1 MAVFDF
7 DMSFCDLLFVSICT
21 ICRNEEQS
29 LQKEN
34 DMAPKLEGCDFCKFI
49 NYEDS
54 DDFYLYEVGRNKCE
68 PLYSYEHFVKNRI
81 ILHFVIKGKGILR
94 INNRVYDIHK
104 HQIFLIPDN
113 IRAFYQADAEDPWE
127 YIWVHIG
134 GPKIP
139 TILKEAGL
147 TPEHP
152 VYTPRESAKEIEGL
166 IMDLLKHYKRQY
178 YCVGT
183 LYRICDYMIKDSSA
197 LQEKE
202 GNNTLLYVKNVINYI
217 QLKYSEPIKI
227 DNIAMSLGL
236 NRSYLTRLF
245 KEATGYSLQ
254 EYLLTY
260 RMKMAAKMLT
270 EDSASVAAVSSS
282 VGYNDTFTFSKAFK
296 RHFGCSPSDYRKMD
310 RPTLPDSRWNS
321 GH

>member
-1 MAVFDF
+1 MADRP
-7 DMSFCDLLFVSICT
+7 D
-21 ICRNEEQS
+21 
-29 LQKEN
+29 
-34 DMAPKLEGCDFCKFI
+34 KLEGCDFCKFV

-68 PLYSYEHFVKNRI
+68 PLYSYEHFVRNRI
-81 ILHFVIKGKGILR
+81 ILHFVLKGKGILR
-94 INNRVYDIHK
+94 INNRQYDIHE
-104 HQIFLIPDN
+104 HQIFLIPEN
-113 IRAFYQADAEDPWE
+113 TKCFYQADEEKPWE

-139 TILKEAGL
+139 LILKEAGL

-152 VYTPRESAKEIEGL
+152 VFTPYDSYKKIEDL
-166 IMDLLKHYKRQY
+166 AMDILKHYKRQY

-183 LYRICDYMIKDSSA
+183 IYKICDYIIKNSPA
-197 LQEKE
+197 KE
-202 GNNTLLYVKNVINYI
+202 ENEQSNSLLYVKNVISYI

-227 DNIAMSLGL
+227 DNIALSLGL

-254 EYLLTY
+254 QYLLTY
-260 RMKMAAKMLT
+260 RMKVAVKLLANEALSVNQIAAR
-270 EDSASVAAVSSS
+270 

-296 RHFGCSPSDYRKMD
+296 RHFGSSPSEYRQ
-310 RPTLPDSRWNS
+310 TLNGDIYAS
-321 GH
+321 